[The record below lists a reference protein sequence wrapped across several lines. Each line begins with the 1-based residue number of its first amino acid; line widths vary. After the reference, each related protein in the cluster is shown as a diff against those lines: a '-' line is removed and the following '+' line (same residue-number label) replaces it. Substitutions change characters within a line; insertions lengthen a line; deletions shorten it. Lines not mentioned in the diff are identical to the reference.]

1 MGFSKISLG
10 SITKSYP
17 HNLSFD
23 NNTSLPFGVVQPLLS
38 IPMSGDSSIEINW
51 RQLLRLAPMPLPT
64 FGRVSLR
71 GEAFFVPTSE
81 VCPYYEALL
90 AHQPYRSSQNTEF
103 EPESVP
109 LVNSTMFVYA
119 MMCNYSRFS
128 VLVTPKSSEDGMY
141 TYLSS
146 SEVNSKIAT
155 LRSAMYKN
163 IAGFQEQPS
172 QDFEGSFN
180 LLFKNHHVSDKK
192 TFEITPYNCD
202 FILYAEDSTNL
213 YVVLFQ
219 LTDAG
224 RRLRT
229 NLLGLGYS
237 LGVDDADSVSLLPAL
252 AFYKAYFDFY
262 APKEVATW
270 SSTQCYGLIRHI
282 DDTYSFDFTITN
294 LFKNGDRY
302 NVGLFDGFLDEL
314 TDTWYVSPVDYVS
327 ANRSEIFSQERSVVI
342 NSTTDDAP
350 DKLLNSSPNGSS
362 DNVPDANQVN
372 YLTQFILDALKRL
385 TSFLSKD
392 SVIGGKLN
400 DWLRVHYGA
409 SVSNSLFAL
418 SNHVTSF
425 VVDANISDVYSTSD
439 TANEETE
446 TGEYLGAYGGKGLG
460 FNKHGLKFKTDV
472 SGFIFVFAAIVPD
485 AGYWQG
491 NDPTLFAVNRDT
503 IPVPDYDALGYE
515 LTPRSSLF
523 VNSLVS
529 DGTPF
534 KGKSFGYLPRYSGF
548 KYHKNVVNGDMSRN
562 GTIQS
567 LSAFYLDRILTQK
580 VVTFIPEGDGKYSFS
595 TYKGSDI
602 PDAGSAWR
610 YICRYS
616 WLGDFNRLFYNRGYT
631 NQADIENGAYA
642 PIDDNFYLQTVFDV
656 TLRNHLKPIEYSYDT
671 ILDTVDN
678 STTTVRNN

>member
-10 SITKSYP
+10 RISKTYP

-90 AHQPYRSSQNTEF
+90 AHQPYRSSQDLEF
-103 EPESVP
+103 EPDSVP
-109 LVNSTMFVYA
+109 IVSSTMFVYA
-119 MMCNYSRFS
+119 MMCRYSQFS
-128 VLVTPKSSEDGMY
+128 VLVSPKSGGDGTY
-141 TYLSS
+141 TYMPGLDI
-146 SEVNSKIAT
+146 NSKISV
-155 LRSAMYKN
+155 LRSAMYKS

-172 QDFEGSFN
+172 QDFEGTFN
-180 LLFKNHHVSDKK
+180 LQITNIFVSDEKNR
-192 TFEITPYNCD
+192 ITPYNCD
-202 FILYAEDSTNL
+202 FILECDDSTNK
-213 YVVLFQ
+213 YSILFR

-229 NLLGLGYS
+229 NLIGLGYS
-237 LGVDDADSVSLLPAL
+237 LGVDDNDSVSLIPAL
-252 AFYKAYFDFY
+252 SFYKAYFDFY
-262 APKEVATW
+262 APKDVATW
-270 SSTQCYGLIRHI
+270 SSTSCYGLIRHI
-282 DDTYSFDFTITN
+282 DDGYNYDYTITN
-294 LFKNGDRY
+294 LFKKGDRY
-302 NVGLFDGFLDEL
+302 NVGLFSKFLDEL
-314 TDTWYVSPVDYVS
+314 SDTWYVSPVDYVS
-327 ANRSEIFSQERSVVI
+327 ANRSEIFTQERSVLVT
-342 NSTTDDAP
+342 STTDDGQ
-350 DKLLNSSPNGSS
+350 DKLYNTSPEGST
-362 DNVPDANQVN
+362 DNVPDSKQAN
-372 YLTQFILDALKRL
+372 YLTQFTLDALKRL

-418 SNHVTSF
+418 SNHITSF
-425 VVDANISDVYSTSD
+425 VVDANISDIYSTSD
-439 TANEETE
+439 TANEDTQ
-446 TGEYLGAYGGKGLG
+446 TGEYLGAYGGKGVG
-460 FNKHGLKFKTDV
+460 FNKHGLNFKTDV
-472 SGFIFVFAAIVPD
+472 AGYIFVVASIVPD

-491 NDPTLFAVNRDT
+491 NDPTLFAINRDT

-523 VNSLVS
+523 VNNVVS
-529 DGTPF
+529 ARAPV
-534 KGKSFGYLPRYSGF
+534 KGQSFGYLPRYSGF

-562 GTIQS
+562 GTIES

-580 VVTFIPEGDGKYSFS
+580 IVYFEPKGDDKYDFITYDGGK
-595 TYKGSDI
+595 I

-610 YICRYS
+610 YICRYA
-616 WLGDFNRLFYNRGYT
+616 WLGNFNRLFYNKGSVDT
-631 NQADIENGAYA
+631 ANIAGL
-642 PIDDNFYLQTVFDV
+642 PPTGPLDDNFYLQTVFEV

-671 ILDTVDN
+671 ILEDIDN